1 MPRLYQAIILPV
13 VKTWVTSTVNREVAG
28 SSPAAGTIHRQLVRD
43 FEVLRA
49 FALRISPAGSNA
61 RKAAQVRVL
70 PPEECAG
77 VAQRIERHTRSLV
90 PRQKIGAGT
99 LSVKNSGFV
108 PVRKKE
114 YVRIFEKYADRP
126 E

>member
-70 PPEECAG
+70 PLAVKAAG
-77 VAQRIERHTRSLV
+77 VAQWQSAIPGRWF
-90 PRQKIGAGT
+90 PG
-99 LSVKNSGFV
+99 
-108 PVRKKE
+108 KE
-114 YVRIFEKYADRP
+114 H
-126 E
+126 